1 MNLAVLFF
9 AGFYGVA
16 CYREKLPA
24 STAAY
29 QTRWGQRFF
38 DIAIEFSFFL
48 NNINR
53 YLIFR
58 EYFLP

>member
-53 YLIFR
+53 
-58 EYFLP
+58 